1 MLTGTP
7 STRLGPDPDLAQLPS
22 LAPDDLLP
30 WRDELLDATAVVD
43 RARRLGLVDGPVSGA
58 SLVRAKYR
66 IGESLRVAW
75 RLDRTPAPPL
85 LISVRSYA
93 RGTGPANLGPAAGPD
108 GRRRGAGDPDWRAGW
123 WVFPHDRRLRLASR
137 LMAADPGLAGRL
149 GLNGWLRSEVAEYAP
164 ERSLTV
170 RAVGADGAPLGYVK
184 CYAPGTFDTDRL
196 AGRYELVNRW
206 FARRPGLTTP
216 EVLGSAPD
224 LLALEALA
232 GTPWA
237 DDAAGAADHHL
248 HLMGQAVAHLHQL
261 PVAATT
267 GLCRPFTRLR
277 ADRVAGSAQLVARA
291 RPDVASAVGG
301 LARRLTA
308 RPAAGEVVLLHGD
321 CHPGNTLLGPGPAA
335 ISLIDLDQ
343 SGIGEPACDIAS
355 MLARIQLGALVGEH
369 DRSRATALSEA
380 FLEGYRQRRNL
391 PGPAQIRWYL
401 AATLLVERAV
411 RAVNR
416 LHAGGLAQLPALVDL
431 ATAVLD
437 GGLFTDRQ
445 LERRP

>member
-7 STRLGPDPDLAQLPS
+7 PTRLAADTGVAPALP
-22 LAPDDLLP
+22 LAPDELLP
-30 WRDELLDATAVVD
+30 WRDELLDAGSVVD
-43 RARRLGLVDGPVSGA
+43 RARHLGLVDGPVVGA

-75 RLDRTPAPPL
+75 RLDRVPGPPL
-85 LISVRSYA
+85 LLSVRSYA
-93 RGTGPANLGPAAGPD
+93 RGTGPASLGPAAGPD

-123 WVFPHDRRLRLASR
+123 WVFPHDRRLRFASR
-137 LMAADPGLAGRL
+137 VMAADTGLAARL
-149 GLNGWLRSEVAEYAP
+149 GLSSWARSDVAEYAP

-170 RAVGADGAPLGYVK
+170 RAVDSDGSPVAYVK
-184 CYAPGTFDTDRL
+184 CYAPGAFDTDRL

-206 FARRPGLTTP
+206 FARRPGLATP

-232 GTPWA
+232 GSPWA
-237 DDAAGAADHHL
+237 ADSAGAADHHL
-248 HLMGQAVAHLHQL
+248 QQMGQAIAHLHDL

-277 ADRVAGSAQLVARA
+277 ADRIAGSAELVARA
-291 RPDVASAVGG
+291 RPDVGPAVTE
-301 LARRLTA
+301 LARRLTI
-308 RPAAGEVVLLHGD
+308 RPAAGEVALLHGD

-369 DRSRATALSEA
+369 DRARAMALSEA
-380 FLEGYRQRRNL
+380 FLEGYRQRRHL
-391 PGPAQIRWYL
+391 PAPPQLRWYL
-401 AATLLVERAV
+401 AATLLVERAI

-416 LHAGGLAQLPALVDL
+416 LHTGGLANLPAIVDL
-431 ATAVLD
+431 AVAALD

>member
-1 MLTGTP
+1 VLTGTP
-7 STRLGPDPDLAQLPS
+7 ISPAGAAPGPAPTLS

-30 WRDELLDATAVVD
+30 WRDELLDAGSVID
-43 RARRLGLVDGPVSGA
+43 RARHLGLVDGTVAGA
-58 SLVRAKYR
+58 ALVRAKYR

-75 RLDRTPAPPL
+75 RLDRVPGPPL
-85 LISVRSYA
+85 LLSVRSYA
-93 RGTGPANLGPAAGPD
+93 RGTGPATLGPPAGPD

-123 WVFPHDRRLRLASR
+123 WIFPHDRRLRLASR
-137 LMAADPGLAGRL
+137 VMAADRGLAARL
-149 GLNGWLRSEVAEYAP
+149 DLSGWVGSDVAEYAP

-170 RAVGADGAPLGYVK
+170 RAVGADGSPVAYVK

-232 GTPWA
+232 GTPWSA
-237 DDAAGAADHHL
+237 DSAGAAGHHL
-248 HLMGQAVAHLHQL
+248 HQMGQAIAHLHDL

-277 ADRVAGSAQLVARA
+277 ADRIAGSAELVARA
-291 RPDVASAVGG
+291 RPDVGPAVAA
-301 LARRLTA
+301 LARRLTV

-321 CHPGNTLLGPGPAA
+321 CHPGNTLLGPDPAA

-369 DRSRATALSEA
+369 DRDRATGLSEA
-380 FLEGYRQRRNL
+380 FLEGYRQRRHL
-391 PGPAQIRWYL
+391 PASPQIRWYL
-401 AATLLVERAV
+401 AATLLVERAI

-416 LHAGGLAQLPALVDL
+416 LHAGGLAKLPAIVDL
-431 ATAVLD
+431 AAAVLD
-437 GGLFTDRQ
+437 GGLFTDQQ